1 MKKNLTF
8 LTGIVFLITILVAG
22 GCESETEDDPKV
34 PLRGEVTIY
43 LMKAFEDDSG
53 KHLKMY
59 DSNYPD
65 SIVVDTLETLVEPG
79 TKVFWVVLNDSG
91 IKKLKKISPKDGN
104 GNIMHRDASGFFY
117 TLFTGKKKHIVP
129 NNAPKPSDKEEYLIK
144 FKYKD
149 NKTKTVDPYLKIPPP

>member
-91 IKKLKKISPKDGN
+91 IKKLKKISPKDGP
-104 GNIMHRDASGFFY
+104 GKIITGDATGFLY
-117 TLFTGKKKHIVP
+117 TLFTKKKKLNIP
-129 NNAPKPSDKEEYLIK
+129 DNAPKPCEREGYDIM

-149 NKTKTVDPYLKIPPP
+149 GKTWKIDPYLKIPR